1 MNPERGILNLA
12 IVLKVEFSLV
22 AGIDQTNFNKVKVN
36 GEMLLKK
43 CGNSP
48 ATIFN
53 FGT

>member
-22 AGIDQTNFNKVKVN
+22 AGIDQTNFNKVIGK
-36 GEMLLKK
+36 MLLKK
-43 CGNSP
+43 CGSSP
-48 ATIFN
+48 ATIFS

>member
-22 AGIDQTNFNKVKVN
+22 AGIDQTNFNKVN
-36 GEMLLKK
+36 GKMLLKK

-48 ATIFN
+48 ATIFS